1 MFSLTSGTLHLSVI
15 KALFDKVSDR
25 LNNPFLR
32 VGFCDK
38 DGNLIEHFNTD
49 YGEVHADIFQSDQIA
64 ITQAN
69 EAHFNWNKDI
79 KVDVWV
85 DSKLKIA
92 VWDKSSS
99 GPEILIGYSMV
110 DPREVESSSEKTK
123 DSITPRTL
131 TLQNDKESIVGHLEI
146 TLFYN
151 KDVKQ
156 ISEPQGKLNYSLDQ
170 CKLKFDGVYEPVKP
184 AKAVSLPYLRF
195 YSEGYLLLLNSSG
208 PTQQIARFLTK
219 LHAASR
225 EEKYETKEENGQR
238 LISWGDTKFQTKY
251 SGRVTPVCIRVVKN
265 SGVIDPIS

>member
-110 DPREVESSSEKTK
+110 DPREVESSSEKN
-123 DSITPRTL
+123 
-131 TLQNDKESIVGHLEI
+131 Q
-146 TLFYN
+146 
-151 KDVKQ
+151 
-156 ISEPQGKLNYSLDQ
+156 
-170 CKLKFDGVYEPVKP
+170 
-184 AKAVSLPYLRF
+184 RF
-195 YSEGYLLLLNSSG
+195 Y
-208 PTQQIARFLTK
+208 
-219 LHAASR
+219 
-225 EEKYETKEENGQR
+225 
-238 LISWGDTKFQTKY
+238 Y
-251 SGRVTPVCIRVVKN
+251 SKN
-265 SGVIDPIS
+265 IDLAEW